1 MTGQRVFAAIGFV
14 AAGAAL
20 LLYGNG
26 AIELP
31 YNQVFKLFNWYAML
45 TLPMFIYMG
54 YILAESGIAE
64 DLYKMMHVWV
74 GRIPGGLA
82 MGTILV
88 MVIISAMNGL
98 SVAGMAIGATIAL
111 PEMLR
116 RGYDKV
122 LISGVV
128 QGGSSLGILIPPSVV
143 LVLYGMIARQ
153 PVSKLWFAGLMPGL
167 LMATM
172 FIIYI
177 VIRAKLNPK
186 LAPPVPTEELN
197 MPFREKLALAKAGII
212 PFADLLLHDRAFR
225 LRLHQPGRKL
235 GRGGH
240 CATLAAILKGRFS
253 WRLIRET
260 SMKTLAVS
268 CMFMWLILAALAF
281 GAVFDGLGAV
291 KAIESLFITQ
301 WELSPWMIIIM
312 MQLSF
317 LILGMFLDDTAMLVI
332 VAPLYIP
339 LVASLD
345 LGFDNQLIWYGVL
358 YTITCQIAYITPPFG
373 YNLFLMRSLAPKEI
387 SLGDIYRSIWPFAG
401 DDDADDHPSDDLP
414 ADRAVAARADQRQG
428 MSSTTTT
435 RAEEAHSNR
444 EKTMTDKKPLSP
456 SEAILAS
463 RRNFLRQSVVGAG
476 AVAGATL
483 AAPYVNAQSAP
494 IKWRLQTYSG
504 APLGAHVIKPQIDAF
519 NAAANGEMEIEL
531 YYADQ
536 LVPTADL
543 FRALQNG
550 TLDAVQSDEATMA
563 SPVDISVFGGYFPFA
578 TRFSLDVAA
587 LFRYYGLKEI
597 WEEAYSE
604 VEGVTWL
611 STGAW
616 DPLHIFTVDK
626 PIRSLADMQGL
637 RVFGVPTAGK
647 FLSQVW
653 PDPGDHPVGQRRS
666 RDADRR
672 DWTAWHGAASPR
684 PMRWAGPMSANMR

>member
-1 MTGQRVFAAIGFV
+1 MSYEMIALLMFASMALLLVTGQRVFAAIGFV

-74 GRIPGGLA
+74 GRVPGGLA
-82 MGTILV
+82 VGTILV

-177 VIRAKLNPK
+177 VVRARLNPK
-186 LAPPVPTEELN
+186 LAPPVPDAELN
-197 MPFREKLALAKAGII
+197 MPLAEKLALARAGII
-212 PFADLLLHDRAFR
+212 PFVIFFLMTGLFVFGFTSLVESSAVGATS
-225 LRLHQPGRKL
+225 
-235 GRGGH
+235 
-240 CATLAAILKGRFS
+240 ATLAAVLKGRFS

-291 KAIESLFITQ
+291 RAIESLFITQ
-301 WELSPWMIIIM
+301 WAMSPWMIIIM

-345 LGFDNQLIWYGVL
+345 LGFDNQLIWYGIL

-373 YNLFLMRSLAPKEI
+373 YNLFLMRSLAPDEI
-387 SLGDIYRSIWPFAG
+387 SLGDIYRSVWPFA
-401 DDDADDHPSDDLP
+401 AMMLLTI
-414 ADRAVAARADQRQG
+414 VLL
-428 MSSTTTT
+428 M
-435 RAEEAHSNR
+435 
-444 EKTMTDKKPLSP
+444 
-456 SEAILAS
+456 I
-463 RRNFLRQSVVGAG
+463 F
-476 AVAGATL
+476 
-483 AAPYVNAQSAP
+483 
-494 IKWRLQTYSG
+494 
-504 APLGAHVIKPQIDAF
+504 PQI
-519 NAAANGEMEIEL
+519 
-531 YYADQ
+531 
-536 LVPTADL
+536 
-543 FRALQNG
+543 AL
-550 TLDAVQSDEATMA
+550 
-563 SPVDISVFGGYFPFA
+563 
-578 TRFSLDVAA
+578 
-587 LFRYYGLKEI
+587 
-597 WEEAYSE
+597 
-604 VEGVTWL
+604 WL
-611 STGAW
+611 PEQINVRG
-616 DPLHIFTVDK
+616 
-626 PIRSLADMQGL
+626 
-637 RVFGVPTAGK
+637 
-647 FLSQVW
+647 
-653 PDPGDHPVGQRRS
+653 
-666 RDADRR
+666 
-672 DWTAWHGAASPR
+672 
-684 PMRWAGPMSANMR
+684 